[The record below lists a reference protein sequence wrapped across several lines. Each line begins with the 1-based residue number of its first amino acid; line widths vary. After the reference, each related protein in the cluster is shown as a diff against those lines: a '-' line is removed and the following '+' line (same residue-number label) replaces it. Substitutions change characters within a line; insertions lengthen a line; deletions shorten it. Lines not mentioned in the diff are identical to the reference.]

1 MADEQEHLE
10 DGWQARDLRS
20 GVAKVFQEAKRR
32 NILGIRAASAWAV
45 IMLLFAIVD
54 MAGVVAIG
62 PPIWEFVA
70 ALGVMLLAALA
81 MSRTPG
87 PMLVAAIVI
96 LADLATVGFR
106 LPQIF
111 ERRETTELALTSIR
125 VTLAPVALT
134 MVLSGYLGALSI
146 QAFKLGFSPGQDWR
160 TRLNP
165 MMLQFAVIGSCMA
178 VVVIGVASWFG
189 AIGAGF
195 AQTGVKWTNVDP
207 YVNNVGVDTARP
219 DIEEAERVGKDPEP
233 FINLRV
239 LTGEEEDIEPE
250 VPSYPDAAKPIT
262 SLKGWDEFGQREI
275 EDAWEFAADTDQA
288 GCVNEGLGRQGRC
301 RDDRC
306 RHWSRVFVR
315 ACLAKAKKTE
325 KYCEGVPEPTKVKDG
340 FEWST
345 RLCAGRNY
353 DMCREIQYAV
363 QGHCHP
369 PENYPADIVDGSAA
383 RVHAEKKAAG
393 R

>member
-1 MADEQEHLE
+1 MADEQEQNE

-32 NILGIRAASAWAV
+32 NILGIRAGAVWAV
-45 IMLLFAIVD
+45 LMLVYAIVD
-54 MAGVVAIG
+54 MAGVVQIG
-62 PPIWEFVA
+62 PPLWEFVA

-96 LADLATVGFR
+96 LADLTIVAFR
-106 LPQIF
+106 VPGIF
-111 ERRETTELALTSIR
+111 ERRETTEIALAAVR
-125 VTLAPVALT
+125 VTLAPVALS

-165 MMLQFAVIGSCMA
+165 MMLQFVSVGACLL
-178 VVVIGVASWFG
+178 VIGVGIASWFG

-195 AQTGVKWTNVDP
+195 AQTGVVWHNADP
-207 YVNNVGVDTARP
+207 FVNNVEVQTSEP
-219 DIEEAERVGKDPEP
+219 DVAGAERVGKDSES
-233 FINLRV
+233 FLNLRV
-239 LTGEEEDIEPE
+239 LTGDEEDIEPE
-250 VPSYPDAAKPIT
+250 VPSYPDAAKPIKT
-262 SLKGWDEFGQREI
+262 LEGWDSFGRREI
-275 EDAWEFAADTDQA
+275 EDAWEFGAKTDDT
-288 GCVNEGLGRQGRC
+288 GCVAEGLGRQGRC

-306 RHWSRVFVR
+306 RLWSRVFVR
-315 ACLAKAKKTE
+315 ACLTRAKKSP
-325 KYCEGVPEPTKVKDG
+325 KYCEGVPEPIKVKDG
-340 FEWST
+340 FEWAE
-345 RLCAGRNY
+345 RLCAGRLFE
-353 DMCREIQYAV
+353 MCREIQYAV

-383 RVHAEKKAAG
+383 RIAAEKKAAAQ
-393 R
+393 